1 MVNKLP
7 YDYECPIDVWL
18 LKFID
23 THLDVYYN
31 LGFTPNMITTLSIL
45 LGILAAY
52 MIKRG
57 KFHSAAF
64 LVLISYYFDCVDG
77 KLARKHNMVTVFG
90 DYYDHFGD
98 MFKFIVILYA
108 LFNCQVD
115 TNYQHLNFIGILFG
129 ISIILC
135 IHLGY
140 QERIYNNNNNN
151 NNDSPFLFLFKLFT
165 IFDKNPER
173 TICYTKYFGCGT
185 LILSFILIII
195 LWDKCNGECK

>member
-7 YDYECPIDVWL
+7 YDYECPIDVLL

-52 MIKRG
+52 MIKQG
-57 KFHSAAF
+57 NFNSAAL
-64 LVLISYYFDCVDG
+64 LVIISYYFDCVDG

-115 TNYQHLNFIGILFG
+115 ITYHHFNFIGILVG

-140 QERIYNNNNNN
+140 QERIYNNNNK
-151 NNDSPFLFLFKLFT
+151 DSQFLFLLKLFT
-165 IFDKNPER
+165 IFDKNPEY
-173 TICYTKYFGCGT
+173 TISYTKYFGCGT
-185 LILSFILIII
+185 LIVSFILS
-195 LWDKCNGECK
+195 

>member
-7 YDYECPIDVWL
+7 YDYECPIDVLL

-52 MIKRG
+52 MIKQG
-57 KFHSAAF
+57 NFNSAAL
-64 LVLISYYFDCVDG
+64 LVIISYYFDCVDG

-115 TNYQHLNFIGILFG
+115 ITYHHFNFIGILIG

-140 QERIYNNNNNN
+140 QERIYNNNNT
-151 NNDSPFLFLFKLFT
+151 DSQFLFLLKLFT
-165 IFDKNPER
+165 IFDKNPEY
-173 TICYTKYFGCGT
+173 TISYTKYFGCGT
-185 LILSFILIII
+185 LIVSFILIII
-195 LWDKCNGECK
+195 LWNKCNGK